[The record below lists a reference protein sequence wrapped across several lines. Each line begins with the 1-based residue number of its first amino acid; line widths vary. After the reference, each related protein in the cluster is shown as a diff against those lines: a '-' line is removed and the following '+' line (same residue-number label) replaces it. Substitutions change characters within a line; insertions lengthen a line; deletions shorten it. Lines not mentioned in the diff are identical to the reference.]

1 MTDFRSLRERIEAEQ
16 IQFIDFRVV
25 DLVGHFRH
33 ISIPIA
39 RFTEELIDRGVGFDG
54 SNYGY
59 RQIEGSDMVLIPDF
73 STAYVEE
80 RDGERILTLIGDI
93 CDAETHLPARNA
105 PRGIAQRAVQYL
117 AQSGIA
123 DEAVVSPEFE
133 FYVFDEAL
141 FESGTGRICAKLIP
155 FEGREHCDRP
165 GVKTSGTSAY
175 HAPLPQDRLFL
186 LRNEICRQL
195 EEAGVPVKYHHHE
208 VGAFG
213 QQEIEI
219 GFAPLLRMADITLMT
234 KSIVRN
240 VASEAGLTATFL
252 PKPLFCEAGNGM
264 HLHQFLRKNGANIF
278 AGDDG
283 ISEIARCYIGG
294 ILTHGKSLMAF
305 TNPSTNS
312 YRRLVPG
319 YEAPVHLVYGKA
331 NRSAAIRIPAYAKGS
346 DTRIELRTLDATC
359 NPYLTYAAI
368 LLAGIDGIQRGLDAD
383 DLEMGPYDSAL
394 PEERMREQDT
404 ARSLDEALAALSD
417 DHGYLLAEDI
427 FSEQDIEHWM
437 CVKRMEQEAVALR
450 PHPHEFTLY
459 YDL

>member
-1 MTDFRSLRERIEAEQ
+1 
-16 IQFIDFRVV
+16 
-25 DLVGHFRH
+25 
-33 ISIPIA
+33 
-39 RFTEELIDRGVGFDG
+39 
-54 SNYGY
+54 
-59 RQIEGSDMVLIPDF
+59 
-73 STAYVEE
+73 VE
-80 RDGERILTLIGDI
+80 
-93 CDAETHLPARNA
+93 
-105 PRGIAQRAVQYL
+105 YL
-117 AQSGIA
+117 AKSGIA
-123 DEAVVSPEFE
+123 DEAAVSPEFE

-141 FESGTGRICAKLIP
+141 FESGTGRICAELIP

-165 GVKTSGTSAY
+165 GVKTSSTSAY

-195 EEAGVPVKYHHHE
+195 EGAGIPVKYHHHE

-219 GFAPLLRMADITLMT
+219 GFAPLLRMADITLVT

-264 HLHQFLRKNGANIF
+264 HLHQFLRKERRNLF
-278 AGDDG
+278 AGEDG
-283 ISEIARCYIGG
+283 LSELARCYIGG
-294 ILTHGKSLMAF
+294 ILTHGRSLMAF

-319 YEAPVHLVYGKA
+319 YEAPVHFVYGKA

-346 DTRIELRTLDATC
+346 DTRIELRTVDATC
-359 NPYLTYAAI
+359 NPYLAYAAI

-383 DLEMGPYDSAL
+383 KLGMGPYDSGL
-394 PEERMREQDT
+394 PDELMDRYDT
-404 ARSLDEALAALSD
+404 PRSLEEALTVLSE
-417 DHGYLLAEDI
+417 DHHYLLAGDV
-427 FSEQDIEHWM
+427 FSKREIEHWID
-437 CVKRMEQEAVALR
+437 VKRREQEEVALR

>member
-1 MTDFRSLRERIEAEQ
+1 MTDFRSLRERIETEQ

-33 ISIPIA
+33 ISIPSA
-39 RFTEELIDRGVGFDG
+39 RFTEELLDKGIGFDG

-59 RQIEGSDMVLIPDF
+59 RQIAGSDMVLIPDL

-80 RDGERILTLIGDI
+80 RDGERILTLIGDV
-93 CDAETHLPARNA
+93 CDAETHLPAAIA
-105 PRGIAQRAVQYL
+105 PRGIAQRAVEYL

-141 FESGTGRICAKLIP
+141 FESGTGRICAELIP
-155 FEGREHCDRP
+155 FEGREHSDRP

-175 HAPLPQDRLFL
+175 HAPLPEDRLFS

-195 EEAGVPVKYHHHE
+195 EGAGIPVKYHHHE

-219 GFAPLLRMADITLMT
+219 GFAPLLRMADITLVT

-264 HLHQFLRKNGANIF
+264 HLHQFLRKEERNLFVGE
-278 AGDDG
+278 DG
-283 ISEIARCYIGG
+283 LSELARCYIGG
-294 ILTHGKSLMAF
+294 ILTHGRSLMAF

-319 YEAPVHLVYGKA
+319 YEAPVHFVYGKA
-331 NRSAAIRIPAYAKGS
+331 NRSAAIRIPAYATGS
-346 DTRIELRTLDATC
+346 DTRIELRTVDATC
-359 NPYLTYAAI
+359 NPYLAYAAI
-368 LLAGIDGIQRGLDAD
+368 LLAGIDGIQRGLDVD
-383 DLEMGPYDSAL
+383 KLGMGPYDAGL
-394 PEERMREQDT
+394 PDELMDGYDT
-404 ARSLDEALAALSD
+404 PRSLEEALTALRE
-417 DHGYLLAEDI
+417 DHRYLLAGDV
-427 FSEQDIEHWM
+427 FSKREIEHWID
-437 CVKRMEQEAVALR
+437 VKRREQEEVALR